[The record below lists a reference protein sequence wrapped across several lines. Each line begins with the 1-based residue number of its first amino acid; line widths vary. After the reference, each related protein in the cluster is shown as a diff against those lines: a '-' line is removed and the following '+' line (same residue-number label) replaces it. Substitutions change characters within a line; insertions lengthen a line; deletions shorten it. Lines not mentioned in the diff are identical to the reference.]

1 MSRQK
6 PEASDFIK
14 EQYIHLNE
22 HRRQVNGFSGQILA
36 IIFAGFVLS
45 LGLKSDSLE
54 DWSRHPLLPAAS
66 FLAISLLFVVMW
78 ASHSRNVVSRGW
90 LDSLIAALEEKYGER
105 PTDWGLPNTPRGRA
119 WLGENI
125 PSSKLVSVFLA
136 LMAVVTFCISI
147 YYWVKL
153 ANS

>member
-1 MSRQK
+1 MSQQK
-6 PEASDFIK
+6 PQANDFIR

-45 LGLKSDSLE
+45 LGLKSENLD
-54 DWSRHPLLPAAS
+54 DWNKNPLLPAAS
-66 FLAISLLFVVMW
+66 FLAIALLFVVMW

-105 PTDWGLPNTPRGRA
+105 PSDWGFPNAPRGRK

-136 LMAVVTFCISI
+136 LMAVASFCISI
-147 YYWVKL
+147 HFWLKV